1 MVINQLLIFSFSLIG
16 VILFVVNYKN
26 CKKYLPKYEE
36 IFGIVGIV
44 FLIYWLIMHFFYEY
58 PIGLYKLAEVV
69 LRFLRNIILA
79 TLATYY
85 FNDKLIINP
94 APLLVIKDKTVDS
107 QKYALTVLLFYAASV
122 LIAITIL
129 FINGSDIILER
140 NVSLN
145 AGILAVVG
153 SFLEG
158 FQEEVFVRLF
168 LFGLL
173 INLFGKSS
181 LGVTVSIVISSFIW
195 SINHFIAGISLI
207 RFVLIF
213 LLGIL
218 WGILMYKKGIE
229 STVLVHGLYNTT
241 AYLVLG
247 TLT

>member
-16 VILFVVNYKN
+16 IILFVINFKH
-26 CKKYLPKYEE
+26 CKKYLSKYIE

-44 FLIYWLIMHFFYEY
+44 LLIDWLLVYFFYEY
-58 PIGLYKLAEVV
+58 PIELSKLVEVV
-69 LRFLRNIILA
+69 IRFLRNIVLA

-85 FNDKLIINP
+85 FYDKLTINP

-107 QKYALTVLLFYAASV
+107 QKYALTVLLFYVASV

-129 FINGSDIILER
+129 FINGSNMFIER
-140 NVSLN
+140 NISLD
-145 AGILAVVG
+145 AGVLAVIS

>member
-16 VILFVVNYKN
+16 IILFLVNFKD
-26 CKKYLPKYEE
+26 CKKYLSRYGE

-44 FLIYWLIMHFFYEY
+44 FLTYWLVMYFFYEY
-58 PIGLYKLAEVV
+58 PVDLYKLAEVV
-69 LRFLRNIILA
+69 IRFLRNIVLA

-85 FNDKLIINP
+85 FYDKLTINP
-94 APLLVIKDKTVDS
+94 APLLVIKDRTVDS
-107 QKYALTVLLFYAASV
+107 QKYSLTVLLFYVVSV
-122 LIAITIL
+122 LIAISIL
-129 FINGSDIILER
+129 FINGSNIILER
-140 NVSLN
+140 NIRLG
-145 AGILAVVG
+145 AGILSVIV
-153 SFLEG
+153 SFLES

-173 INLFGKSS
+173 INLFGKSN

-218 WGILMYKKGIE
+218 WGVLMYKKGIE
-229 STVLVHGLYNTT
+229 STVLVHGLYNST